1 VIKISKGR
9 PSGEHRDGSRAS
21 FTLAGLFDDP
31 IRATRDRQGA
41 EIIGQLSYA
50 PSWGAKFVVP
60 IPEVRIIP

>member
-1 VIKISKGR
+1 MSI
-9 PSGEHRDGSRAS
+9 ETADGPA
-21 FTLAGLFDDP
+21 FTLAGVFDDP

-50 PSWGAKFVVP
+50 RSWGAKFVVP